1 VNKIPFAAITSII
14 PSVMLGIGL
23 GIVFVPPMVF
33 EVSSYYLDREIVE
46 QAMDSPLMISTLPT
60 LSIALLILGLARLG
74 LHGLQKNK
82 VSSLLCL
89 QRKKIRIAKRV
100 RNLIMMKRKSS

>member
-1 VNKIPFAAITSII
+1 MNKITIAAITSII

-46 QAMDSPLMISTLPT
+46 QAMDSPIMTSTLPT
-60 LSIALLILGLARLG
+60 LSVALLIFGLAGLG
-74 LHGLQKNK
+74 VHGLLKKN
-82 VSSLLCL
+82 V
-89 QRKKIRIAKRV
+89 
-100 RNLIMMKRKSS
+100 